1 MKAGDMTTPVEG
13 AQSGTA
19 GAQSGSGTE
28 QGTGTTDGTQN
39 QAPVTDPGNA
49 GAQSG
54 TPGTQPEARYTEAE
68 LEAVRTRMRA
78 ADQRAAALEAE
89 RNQLRDKDLPALE
102 KLQRDYA
109 EATKERDLL
118 RERTR
123 TQSLENAFLKDNKY
137 KWKNPAA
144 ALKLA
149 DLTKVDVQE
158 DGTVTGL
165 TAALDALA
173 KSDSY
178 LIDTAKDETPNE
190 PTGSTGAPGT
200 NGTRGTPTGPNL
212 KNMAA
217 RIPALRSR
225 GLGT

>member
-1 MKAGDMTTPVEG
+1 MTLPVEG
-13 AQSGTA
+13 AQSGATGAQSGAGSEQGTTDDGTQTQSGATDSTNA
-19 GAQSGSGTE
+19 GAQSGST
-28 QGTGTTDGTQN
+28 
-39 QAPVTDPGNA
+39 
-49 GAQSG
+49 
-54 TPGTQPEARYTEAE
+54 GTQPEARYTEAE
-68 LEAVRTRMRA
+68 LEAVRRRMQA

-109 EATKERDLL
+109 DATKERDELKVK
-118 RERTR
+118 TR
-123 TQSLENAFLKDNKY
+123 AQALENAFLKDNKY

-149 DLTKVDVQE
+149 DLAKVDVQE

-178 LIDTAKDETPNE
+178 LLDTAKDETTGTE
-190 PTGSTGAPGT
+190 TTGSTGAPGT
-200 NGTRGTPTGPNL
+200 NGRKGDQGAGL
-212 KNMAA
+212 KGMAA
-217 RIPALRSR
+217 RIPALRTR
-225 GLGT
+225 GLGA

>member
-13 AQSGTA
+13 AQSGTTD
-19 GAQSGSGTE
+19 AQSGSGAG
-28 QGTGTTDGTQN
+28 QGTGTTDETQN
-39 QAPVTDPGNA
+39 QGGATGSTDA

-54 TPGTQPEARYTEAE
+54 TTATQPEARYSEAE

-109 EATKERDLL
+109 DATKERDAL
-118 RERTR
+118 RVKTR
-123 TQSLENAFLKDNKY
+123 EQALENAFLKDNKY

-149 DLTKVDVQE
+149 DLTKVDVQD

-178 LIDTAKDETPNE
+178 LIDVTKDETTNE
-190 PTGSTGAPGT
+190 QTGSTGAPGT
-200 NGTRGTPTGPNL
+200 NGTRGQQTGPNL
-212 KNMAA
+212 KAMAA